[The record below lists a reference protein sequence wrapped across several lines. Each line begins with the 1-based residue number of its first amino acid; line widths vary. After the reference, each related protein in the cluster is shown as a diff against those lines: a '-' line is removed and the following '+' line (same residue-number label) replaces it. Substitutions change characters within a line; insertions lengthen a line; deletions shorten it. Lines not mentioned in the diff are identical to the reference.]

1 MRTERAKS
9 VNISDM
15 LCLCL
20 SFIRVTW
27 SRARAVD
34 HLAID
39 RRAANVSANIIYTA
53 QEFTDYIIFM
63 VTLVD
68 VTGFVL
74 IFISVCSEATCA

>member
-1 MRTERAKS
+1 L
-9 VNISDM
+9 IGD
-15 LCLCL
+15 
-20 SFIRVTW
+20 
-27 SRARAVD
+27 AV
-34 HLAID
+34 
-39 RRAANVSANIIYTA
+39 NVSANIIYTA